1 MPGILDQ
8 IVDVKRHEVERLKAE
23 TPQSDLERRIE
34 TQTPA
39 LNLAGAL
46 MGDRVSALEATVR
59 DLQSQID
66 SLPTPAPP
74 TIVTVVPTPSPTPIV
89 IPTPTPRVTPTEGV
103 PSALQ
108 TGTVSTGGGVL
119 NVRTGPSLSEEIL
132 ETLSD
137 GSVISLTGEQV
148 SGTTYDWLELTNGG
162 WVATEFV
169 TLDE

>member
-1 MPGILDQ
+1 MLKSAMRG
-8 IVDVKRHEVERLKAE
+8 RLLGVVLGLTLAAFLLAACETEAE
-23 TPQSDLERRIE
+23 
-34 TQTPA
+34 PA
-39 LNLAGAL
+39 DDTAL

-59 DLQSQID
+59 DMQSQID
-66 SLPTPAPP
+66 NLPTPAPP

-119 NVRTGPSLSEEIL
+119 NVRTGPSLSSEIL

-137 GSVISLTGEQV
+137 GSVISLTGEQE